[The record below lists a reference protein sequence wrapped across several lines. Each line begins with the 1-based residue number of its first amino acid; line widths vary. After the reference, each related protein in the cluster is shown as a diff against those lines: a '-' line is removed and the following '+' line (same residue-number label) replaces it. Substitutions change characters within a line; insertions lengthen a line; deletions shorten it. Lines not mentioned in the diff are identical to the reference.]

1 MNGGMARPKAFIPW
15 ITGCKGNYPS
25 RKRHTLRPPRMA
37 YGSVGYNSREMQAQK
52 DWMSCTQRGRS
63 PQEFYREWAALV
75 RRLPDGKVDN
85 IFMARDYWIK
95 LDRFYHSR
103 YAEAV
108 PNVTSAKNCAEWCE
122 CIRLARGPSRN
133 GPQRDAHHKRPRS
146 PVSLHDAWK
155 LSRTQES
162 SFSGPRHDKAR
173 IVQREQYHIDSRLP
187 NQGSTN
193 TSIAP
198 AAQKTTLPDNRPKD
212 DIKCYGC
219 GKLGHI
225 QRHCPNSNR
234 TSTARITHRIDSLS
248 EAKGLNLPRLLNPD
262 GSSLKNYG
270 IFHLILQITDRH
282 NENRTISQYFFGVK
296 RPKGAPPILWGNPGM
311 GCEGVILHTATN
323 AFEWGRYSEVLPNDM
338 ATDILDGAPAFTAMI
353 SNITLGLEET
363 HIDTLPRSRWALY
376 TTIKEEESHQFNQ
389 SDGDNDIF
397 DNSRPGVGT
406 PSTRDHTD

>member
-1 MNGGMARPKAFIPW
+1 
-15 ITGCKGNYPS
+15 
-25 RKRHTLRPPRMA
+25 MA
-37 YGSVGYNSREMQAQK
+37 YGSVGYNSGEMQAQK
-52 DWMSCTQRGRS
+52 DWMSCTQRGLT
-63 PQEFYREWAALV
+63 PQEFYREWAALG
-75 RRLPDGKVDN
+75 RRLPDGKVDT

-122 CIRLARGPSRN
+122 CIWLARGPLKN
-133 GPQRDAHHKRPRS
+133 GPQRDAHRKRPRS

-155 LSRTQES
+155 LSRTKES

-173 IVQREQYHIDSRLP
+173 IVQREQCHIDSRLP

-198 AAQKTTLPDNRPKD
+198 AAQQTTLLYNRPKD

-219 GKLGHI
+219 GKLDHI
-225 QRHCPNSNR
+225 QRHYPNSNP
-234 TSTARITHRIDSLS
+234 TSTAGITERPAFTIQGIMPLRRRGQVTKPITISIDTDTGAQVNCVDYHFCRRHRIDSLP
-248 EAKGLNLPRLLNPD
+248 EAKGLNVPRLLNPD

-323 AFEWGRYSEVLPNDM
+323 ALEWGRYSEVLPNDI

-363 HIDTLPRSRWALY
+363 HIDTLPRSRWA
-376 TTIKEEESHQFNQ
+376 
-389 SDGDNDIF
+389 
-397 DNSRPGVGT
+397 V
-406 PSTRDHTD
+406 